1 MKNSKLTKSAETLLN
16 YFRTFPAG
24 KPVTAT
30 QGELAKALNC
40 GLNTIKRGL
49 KQLEELEYIRIESG
63 GATDNKTNVY
73 FLNKEKPAEIVH
85 VTAKKPESSFYL
97 LDKVTQ
103 KTFEIT
109 KSGHYSIGVE
119 NEKDKKDGKEINVFL
134 EIDFSEIENNP
145 AFKISKPL
153 NMYDKRI

>member
-63 GATDNKTNVY
+63 KEHGNQNLY
-73 FLNKEKPAEIVH
+73 FLNFSTPLKNGL
-85 VTAKKPESSFYL
+85 PETNVLS
-97 LDKVTQ
+97 
-103 KTFEIT
+103 
-109 KSGHYSIGVE
+109 E
-119 NEKDKKDGKEINVFL
+119 NGLPETNVL
-134 EIDFSEIENNP
+134 SENGLPETNVLSENGLP
-145 AFKISKPL
+145 
-153 NMYDKRI
+153 